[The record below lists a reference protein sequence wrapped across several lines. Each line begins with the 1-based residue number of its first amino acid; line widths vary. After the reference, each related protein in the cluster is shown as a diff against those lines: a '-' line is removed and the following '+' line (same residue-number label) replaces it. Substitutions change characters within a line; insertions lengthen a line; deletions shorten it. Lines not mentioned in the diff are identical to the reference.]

1 MPVAI
6 VEINEKNNQIINI
19 VKAQYGLRDKSQ
31 AINKLVEEYA
41 RLLMP
46 MELRPEYLKKLEHI
60 EKEKSIRVND
70 ADGFFKKMRS
80 R

>member
-6 VEINEKNNQIINI
+6 VKLEEKNNQIINI
-19 VKAQYGLRDKSQ
+19 VKAQYGFHDKSQ

-41 RLLMP
+41 RLAMP
-46 MELRPEYLKKLEHI
+46 TALRPQYVKKLDRI
-60 EKEKSIRVND
+60 QKEKSVRVENAD
-70 ADGFFKKMRS
+70 AFFQKMRL

>member
-6 VEINEKNNQIINI
+6 VELEEKNNRVINI

-41 RLLMP
+41 KMILP
-46 MELRPEYLKKLEHI
+46 TELRLEYIEKLKRI
-60 EKEKSIRVND
+60 EKEKSVPVKD
-70 ADGFFKKMRS
+70 VDSFFQKMR
-80 R
+80 